1 MLIYPAITALTAG
14 AIIIIQMGLMF
25 YAASGRIKF
34 KKGLGD
40 GGEPQMLKRIRMHG
54 NLTENAPII
63 LIVMALL
70 EMGGFSQTILAVAG
84 VVFVI
89 VRILHPLGLLRSQG
103 TSVFRFLGATT
114 TMFLGFAGGVGLI
127 IFALGQL

>member
-70 EMGGFSQTILAVAG
+70 EMGGVSQTVLAVAG

-103 TSVFRFLGATT
+103 TSAFRFLGATT

-127 IFALGQL
+127 ILALGQL